1 MTEGENAMTRHASRA
16 VAAVAALALLIPAV
30 AIASPGSGVAN
41 ITTVSDGGL
50 AGPTKVNIPGIVK
63 LQTYEDLRVLTQTLT
78 IHPDGSTG
86 WHSHPGPV
94 LVTVKSGIFR
104 YQETDCSYIDY
115 SAGQTILDPGNGHVH
130 IGRSVGTVDLELS
143 VTYLIPP
150 GVAPR
155 IDEPATDC

>member
-1 MTEGENAMTRHASRA
+1 MTRHARYA
-16 VAAVAALALLIPAV
+16 VTAVAALALLIPSV
-30 AIASPGSGVAN
+30 AIASLGSGVAN
-41 ITTVSDGGL
+41 LTTVSDGAL

-63 LQTYEDLRVLTQTLT
+63 LQTYGDLRVFTQTLT
-78 IHPDGSTG
+78 IHPGGNTG

-94 LVTVKSGIFR
+94 LVTVNSGIFR
-104 YQETDCSYIDY
+104 YQESDCSFVDY

-130 IGRSVGTVDLELS
+130 IGRSVGTVDLNLS

-155 IDEPATDC
+155 IDAPVVDC

>member
-1 MTEGENAMTRHASRA
+1 MRRHAFRA
-16 VAAVAALALLIPAV
+16 VAVVAALALLIPTV

-41 ITTVSDGGL
+41 VSIRSDGVL
-50 AGPTKVNIPGIVK
+50 AGPAKVNIPGVVK
-63 LQTYEDLRVLTQTLT
+63 LQAYDDLRVLTQELT
-78 IHPDGSTG
+78 IHPGGSTG

-115 SAGQTILDPGNGHVH
+115 SAGQTILDPGNGHVR

>member
-1 MTEGENAMTRHASRA
+1 MTRHASRIA
-16 VAAVAALALLIPAV
+16 TVVATLALLIPTV
-30 AIASPGSGVAN
+30 AIASTGSGVAN
-41 ITTVSDGGL
+41 LTTVSDGAL
-50 AGPTKVNIPGIVK
+50 VGPTKVNIPGIVK
-63 LQTYEDLRVLTQTLT
+63 LQTYGDIRVFTQTLT
-78 IHPDGSTG
+78 IHPGGDTG

-94 LVTVKSGIFR
+94 LVTVKSGTFR

-155 IDEPATDC
+155 IDAPPVNC